1 MPISAPIPPQQAL
14 TANRTILIRLPLQLA
29 ASAPYSE
36 SGSRH
41 STENRR
47 PKTKLKS
54 RPKST
59 PKPSP
64 KPEQEPV

>member
-54 RPKST
+54 RPKS
-59 PKPSP
+59 KPSP